1 MFFISSRHDNIL
13 CLLLLFLFLLH
24 YCDDLLLHDSRLS
37 LYRTHYCTGRPVGK
51 YNEWIKRLFSAFQ
64 ECQSGIVGRLDHLLY
79 HKQQSESVSH
89 SSQSCSLDHTTSFPI
104 PIPIPFLQCHVRYL
118 ILKFND
124 EWWSMNIL
132 CSLFQFQVPPLLF
145 SVFCLFD
152 RPTPDTRQSP
162 ATVINTRGT
171 DCTVLVV
178 PYIGNG
184 TLEKLREDNDK
195 TRL

>member
-64 ECQSGIVGRLDHLLY
+64 ECQSGIVGRLDLLY

-118 ILKFND
+118 ILQLND

-132 CSLFQFQVPPLLF
+132 CSLFQFQVPPPA
-145 SVFCLFD
+145 SVFYFLFV
-152 RPTPDTRQSP
+152 RSPDTRHSP
-162 ATVINTRGT
+162 VASHCNKYQGHRLYGT
-171 DCTVLVV
+171 GCTVHRKWYTGCNVM
-178 PYIGNG
+178 
-184 TLEKLREDNDK
+184 
-195 TRL
+195 